1 MAVLVRFI
9 VELAVAFALAAAAEA
24 IAAVPPATVCLVA
37 LPSSTVRTLAAKLR
51 EQKVSSA
58 EDRIG
63 DTHTSIRVLESCD
76 KQSYKII
83 NNNNSK

>member
-1 MAVLVRFI
+1 
-9 VELAVAFALAAAAEA
+9 
-24 IAAVPPATVCLVA
+24 
-37 LPSSTVRTLAAKLR
+37 LR